1 MAGKSTDLLQLYCAN
16 AEQWR
21 EWLEQHHASENGV
34 WLVFYKKGLSD
45 QMLDYQ
51 GALDE
56 ALCSGWVD
64 SIIKK
69 LDEQRY
75 ARKFTPRK
83 ATSQWSESNKR
94 RVAELIALCRMKPA
108 GMALIEAARANG
120 QWDKVFGPPKVRD
133 DVPVE
138 LQSALEQNPVALKNF
153 EQLAPSFRR
162 QYILWITM
170 AKRPETKSQHVKEAV
185 ALLEKGEKLGLR

>member
-1 MAGKSTDLLQLYCAN
+1 MAGKFSDLPQLYCAI
-16 AEQWR
+16 AEQWQ

-34 WLVFYKKGLSD
+34 WLVFYKKGFSD
-45 QMLDYQ
+45 QTLDYQ

-56 ALCSGWVD
+56 ALCIGWVD

-83 ATSQWSESNKR
+83 ETSQWSEINKR
-94 RVAELIALCRMKPA
+94 RVAELIALGRMKPQ
-108 GMALIEAARANG
+108 GMALIDAAKANG
-120 QWDKVFGPPKVRD
+120 QWDKVFGPPKVGD
-133 DVPVE
+133 DIPSE
-138 LQSALEQNPVALKNF
+138 LKAALDQNSEARRNF

-162 QYILWITM
+162 QYILWVLM
-170 AKRPETKSQHVKEAV
+170 PKRPETKAQHVKEAI